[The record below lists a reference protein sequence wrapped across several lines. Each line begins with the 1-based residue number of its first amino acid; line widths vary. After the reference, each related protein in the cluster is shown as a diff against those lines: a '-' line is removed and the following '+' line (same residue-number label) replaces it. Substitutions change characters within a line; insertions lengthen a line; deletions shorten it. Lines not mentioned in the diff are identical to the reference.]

1 MSKTDLI
8 KKGAMGIMKRSEVI
22 EMRELALQY
31 YAKARIILTDE
42 EKANIEVA
50 DLGLGMVKTVGL
62 EIVTYINTE
71 RVCAKEMVLIP
82 HQVCPE
88 HRHVPTDGNEG
99 KEETF
104 RCRYGKVYLYTDTNK
119 NAKKEDVS
127 IPLPPTDVTVFD
139 ETILLPGQQFTIMPG
154 TLHWFAAGEDGAV
167 ISEFSTRST
176 DETDWFTDKR
186 IVREPKVEE

>member
-1 MSKTDLI
+1 
-8 KKGAMGIMKRSEVI
+8 MGIMKRSEVI

-31 YAKARIILTDE
+31 YAKAGIILTDE

-154 TLHWFAAGEDGAV
+154 TLHWFAAGEEGAV